1 MFLVSFFDLFSSEL
15 WLFVTAGLLYGI
27 FFNWQKEYA
36 RYKQSKGWKHLV
48 VYKSG
53 IHALGLYTAQF
64 ISRGAM
70 VVEYVGEI
78 VGLRVADKRENEYQS
93 GRKLQYKSA
102 CYFFR
107 IDKEHIIDAT
117 RKGGIARFVNHS
129 CLPNC
134 VAKVISVRNEK
145 KVVFFAERDIYP
157 GEEIT
162 YDYHF
167 NHEDEG
173 KKIPCSCNS
182 KNCRRY
188 LN

>member
-1 MFLVSFFDLFSSEL
+1 
-15 WLFVTAGLLYGI
+15 
-27 FFNWQKEYA
+27 
-36 RYKQSKGWKHLV
+36 
-48 VYKSG
+48 
-53 IHALGLYTAQF
+53 
-64 ISRGAM
+64 M

-78 VGLRVADKRENEYQS
+78 VGPRVADKRESEYLS
-93 GRKLQYKSA
+93 GRKLQYMGA

-107 IDKEHIIDAT
+107 IDKEQIIDAT

-129 CLPNC
+129 CQPNC
-134 VAKVISVRNEK
+134 VAKVITVRSEK
-145 KVVFFAERDIYP
+145 KVVFFAQRDIYP

-173 KKIPCSCNS
+173 KKIPCFCKSN
-182 KNCRRY
+182 NCRRY